1 MIYVVGSG
9 PAGVS
14 CALALVNQGLEVTML
29 DAGIELEPERQQ
41 MVERMRASQREE
53 WDAASLSM
61 LKERTSAN
69 INGIPIKYVYGSDY
83 PYREADQYIPRE
95 GEHVVGSPSLARG
108 GFSNAWGAT
117 SLPYLSSDIADW
129 PISASDLAP
138 HYEAVLS
145 FVPLS
150 AARDAL
156 EATFPLYSTV
166 YRPLRPGRQASAL
179 LRDLNCSHNALR
191 AAGIAF
197 GQSRLAVRAET
208 TEDGPG
214 CVYCG
219 LCMYGCPYGLIYNSS
234 STLARL
240 QRLSNFH
247 YVKDVV
253 VQKVVEEKGQ
263 VRLLAQSRL
272 HREQLIFA
280 GSRAYLA
287 CGVWSTTKILLES
300 LAAYGHPVT
309 MKDSQY
315 FLFPLLRY
323 RKAGDVTKEDLY
335 TLAQVF
341 LDISDERLGGN
352 TVHLEVCTY
361 NDLYLRALKGILGPT
376 YPLLRW
382 PVGEFL
388 GRLLIVQGFLHSNV
402 SQAISVRLQPGN
414 PGFPSKLVLEAI
426 PNGHTRRVIRSVLA
440 KLFAHRRYLKA
451 VPLPVPLHIAEPGR
465 SFHSGGTFP
474 MRSKP
479 SDYESDIL
487 GRPYGFARVHVVDA
501 TTFPSIPATTITLS
515 VMANAHR
522 IAAAYHQT

>member
-14 CALALVNQGLEVTML
+14 CAMALVNQGLEVTML

-41 MVERMRASQREE
+41 MVERMRAGRREE
-53 WDAASLSM
+53 WDAASLRM
-61 LKERTSAN
+61 LKERTSAH

-83 PYREADQYIPRE
+83 PYREADQHIPTE
-95 GEHVVGSPSLARG
+95 GKHVVGSPSLARG

-117 SLPYLSSDIADW
+117 TLPYLSSDIADW
-129 PISASDLAP
+129 PVSVSDLAP

-150 AARDAL
+150 ADRDAL
-156 EATFPLYSTV
+156 EATFPLYSTT
-166 YRPLRPGRQASAL
+166 YRPLRPGRQANAL
-179 LRDLNCSHNALR
+179 LKDLHCSRDALR

-197 GQSRLAVRAET
+197 GQSRLAVQADA
-208 TEDGPG
+208 TEEGPG
-214 CVYCG
+214 CAYCG

-234 STLARL
+234 STLAHL
-240 QRLSNFH
+240 QGSSNFH
-247 YVKDVV
+247 YIKDVV
-253 VQKVVEEKGQ
+253 VQRVVEEKGQ
-263 VRLLAQSRL
+263 VRILAQSRL
-272 HREQLIFA
+272 HRDRLTVA

-300 LAAYGHPVT
+300 LEAYGHPVT

-323 RKAGDVTKEDLY
+323 RKAGDVAKEELY

-341 LDISDERLGGN
+341 IDIADERLGGN
-352 TVHLEVCTY
+352 TIHLEICTY
-361 NDLYLRALKGILGPT
+361 NDLYLRAIRGILGPT
-376 YPLLRW
+376 YPLFRW

-388 GRLLIVQGFLHSNV
+388 NRLLIIQGFLHSNI
-402 SQAISVRLQPGN
+402 SQAISVRLQPGRS
-414 PGFPSKLVLEAI
+414 GSPSSLVLEAI
-426 PNGHTRRVIRSVLA
+426 PNGHTRRVIRGVLA
-440 KLFAHRRYLKA
+440 KLFAHRRYIKA

-474 MRSKP
+474 MRNKP
-479 SDYESDIL
+479 IDYESDIL
-487 GRPYGFARVHVVDA
+487 GRPHGFTRVHVVDA
-501 TTFPSIPATTITLS
+501 TIFPSIPATTITLS

>member
-14 CALALVNQGLEVTML
+14 CAMALVNQGLEVTML

-41 MVERMRASQREE
+41 ILQRMRASKRED
-53 WDAASLSM
+53 WDAASLGM
-61 LKERTSAN
+61 LTGRTSAN
-69 INGIPIKYVYGSDY
+69 INGIPVKYVYGSDY
-83 PYREADQYIPRE
+83 PYREADRYIPIE
-95 GEHVVGSPSLARG
+95 GKHVVGSPSLARG

-129 PISASDLAP
+129 PISAADLAP

-150 AARDAL
+150 ATRDAL
-156 EATFPLYSTV
+156 AATFPPYSNAFN
-166 YRPLRPGRQASAL
+166 PLRPGRQASAFL
-179 LRDLNCSHNALR
+179 KDLNYSHDPLR
-191 AAGIAF
+191 KAGIAF

-208 TEDGPG
+208 TGDGPG

-234 STLARL
+234 STVARL
-240 QRLSNFH
+240 QRTNNFH

-263 VRLLAQSRL
+263 VQILVQSRL
-272 HREQLIFA
+272 NQEKLTFA
-280 GSRAYLA
+280 GARVYLA

-300 LAAYGHPVT
+300 LEAYGHPVT

-323 RKAGDVTKEDLY
+323 RKAGDVVKEDLY

-341 LDISDERLGGN
+341 LDITDERLGGN

-361 NDLYLRALKGILGPT
+361 NDLYLRAIKGILGPT
-376 YPLLRW
+376 YPLFRW

-388 GRLLIVQGFLHSNV
+388 GRLLIIQGFLHSNV
-402 SQAISVRLQPGN
+402 SRAISVRLQPSNAG
-414 PGFPSKLVLEAI
+414 STSRLVLEAL
-426 PNGHTRRVIRSVLA
+426 PNERTRQAIRGVLA
-440 KLFAHRRYLKA
+440 KLFAHRRYTKA
-451 VPLPVPLHIAEPGR
+451 VPLPIPLHIAEPGR

-479 SDYESDIL
+479 SDYESDVL
-487 GRPYGFARVHVVDA
+487 GRPRGFERVHVVDA

-515 VMANAHR
+515 LMANAHR